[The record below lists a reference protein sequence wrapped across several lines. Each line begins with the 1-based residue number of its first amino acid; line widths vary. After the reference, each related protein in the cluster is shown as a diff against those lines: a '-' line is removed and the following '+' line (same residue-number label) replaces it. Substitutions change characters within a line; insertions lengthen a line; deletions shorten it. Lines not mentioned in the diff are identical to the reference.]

1 VVWVTVPVPVLFII
15 IMVIN
20 GIQLPNA
27 DTGVRMYLKGEV
39 DGQLPDASEK
49 LSDGAMW
56 ADACG

>member
-1 VVWVTVPVPVLFII
+1 VIFII